1 MEIGDQNVGSRE
13 QEDMEIDSTK
23 AHSVIDNVIA
33 DVTAAHGSDSMDSS
47 QEPRTP
53 EGEKEKTTTTTDDD
67 ATTTSHGRSTTE
79 SAQEPGKEGEKG
91 KTTTPIDDAS
101 KSADDEI

>member
-1 MEIGDQNVGSRE
+1 
-13 QEDMEIDSTK
+13 MEIDSTK
-23 AHSVIDNVIA
+23 IDSIIDNVVA
-33 DVTAAHGSDSMDSS
+33 DVTTAHGSSSMDSS

-67 ATTTSHGRSTTE
+67 ATTTALGRSTIE

-91 KTTTPIDDAS
+91 KTTTPIDDTS

>member
-1 MEIGDQNVGSRE
+1 
-13 QEDMEIDSTK
+13 MEIDSTK
-23 AHSVIDNVIA
+23 ADSIIDNVIA
-33 DVTAAHGSDSMDSS
+33 DMTATHGSDSTDSS

-67 ATTTSHGRSTTE
+67 ATTTALGRSTIE

-91 KTTTPIDDAS
+91 KTTTPIEYTSKCAS
-101 KSADDEI
+101 DEI

>member
-1 MEIGDQNVGSRE
+1 MEIGDQNVGSQE

-23 AHSVIDNVIA
+23 ANLIIDNVIA
-33 DVTAAHGSDSMDSS
+33 DVTAAHGSGSMDSS
-47 QEPRTP
+47 QEPGTQ
-53 EGEKEKTTTTTDDD
+53 EGEKKTTTTFNDN
-67 ATTTSHGRSTTE
+67 AMTTAHGRSTTE

-101 KSADDEI
+101 KSVDNEI